1 MTDRE
6 ISRALIQM
14 ADIGIVHYSEAG
26 ILREAAERIELL
38 SERVA
43 IMGEG
48 RWTENVDDDAIRICT
63 GSENPQAHCQPGGP
77 DDGKR
82 TGV

>member
-6 ISRALIQM
+6 ISLALMRM

-43 IMGEG
+43 IMGEVDG
-48 RWTENVDDDAIRICT
+48 NVVDDAIGICT
-63 GSENPQAHCQPGGP
+63 ESENSQAHCQPGGP
-77 DDGKR
+77 DDG
-82 TGV
+82 

>member
-6 ISRALIQM
+6 ISRALIRM

-43 IMGEG
+43 IMGE
-48 RWTENVDDDAIRICT
+48 VDGNGTDDANGVRT
-63 GSENPQAHCQPGGP
+63 GSKNSQAHCQPGGS
-77 DDGKR
+77 DDG
-82 TGV
+82 

>member
-1 MTDRE
+1 VTDLE
-6 ISRALIQM
+6 ISRALIRM
-14 ADIGIVHYSEAG
+14 AEIGIVHFSEAG

-43 IMGEG
+43 IMGEMDG
-48 RWTENVDDDAIRICT
+48 NGTDDTIGVCA
-63 GSENPQAHCQPGGP
+63 GSENSQAHCQPGGP

>member
-6 ISRALIQM
+6 ISRALIRM
-14 ADIGIVHYSEAG
+14 ADIGIVHFSESE

-43 IMGEG
+43 IMGE
-48 RWTENVDDDAIRICT
+48 VDGNGTDDTNGVRT
-63 GSENPQAHCQPGGP
+63 GSENSKAHCQPGGS
-77 DDGKR
+77 DDG
-82 TGV
+82 

>member
-6 ISRALIQM
+6 ISLALMRM

-38 SERVA
+38 YERVA
-43 IMGEG
+43 IMGEVDG
-48 RWTENVDDDAIRICT
+48 NVVDDAIGICT
-63 GSENPQAHCQPGGP
+63 GSENSQAHCQPGGP
-77 DDGKR
+77 DDEQR

>member
-6 ISRALIQM
+6 IIRALIRI
-14 ADIGIVHYSEAG
+14 ADIGIVHFSESE

-43 IMGEG
+43 IMGEVDG
-48 RWTENVDDDAIRICT
+48 NVVDDAIGICT
-63 GSENPQAHCQPGGP
+63 ESENSQAHCQPGGP
-77 DDGKR
+77 DDG
-82 TGV
+82 

>member
-6 ISRALIQM
+6 ISRALVRM
-14 ADIGIVHYSEAG
+14 AEIGIVHFSESE

-43 IMGEG
+43 IMGEVDG
-48 RWTENVDDDAIRICT
+48 NVVYDAIGVCT
-63 GSENPQAHCQPGGP
+63 GSENSQAHCQPGGP
-77 DDGKR
+77 DDG
-82 TGV
+82 

>member
-6 ISRALIQM
+6 ISRALVRM
-14 ADIGIVHYSEAG
+14 AEVGIVHHSEAG

-43 IMGEG
+43 IMGEVDG
-48 RWTENVDDDAIRICT
+48 NVVYDAIGVRE
-63 GSENPQAHCQPGGP
+63 GSENSQAHCQPGGP